1 MAWLVRD
8 GQVLA
13 SLETPDSR
21 SARRRGLLGRDTID
35 GAMLLSPCRSVHS
48 FGMRFDL
55 DVALI
60 DANGTVVA
68 IKALKRNRL
77 LWPRRCVRSIV
88 EARQG
93 AFARW
98 GVEPGDVVEFRG

>member
-13 SLETPDSR
+13 SLETPDTR

-55 DVALI
+55 DIALI
-60 DANGTVVA
+60 DADGTVVA
-68 IKALKRNRL
+68 IKTLKRNRL
-77 LWPRRCVRSIV
+77 LRPRQSVRSIV
-88 EARQG
+88 EARHG

-98 GVEPGDVVEFRG
+98 GLEPGDVVEFRG